1 VTAFRSTQKRT
12 CFTVGC
18 DFVQT
23 RKKARWR
30 GRLRSISRPAS
41 RFASAGRRAGISICT
56 ASGGRRLGARAW
68 ASCGAGEVL
77 QRSQTTTKNQVDVF
91 FVKGTFRCNKKQAR
105 VSLVSRRI
113 ASYRV
118 VSCDSQ

>member
-56 ASGGRRLGARAW
+56 ASGGRRLGTCAW
-68 ASCGAGEVL
+68 ASCGAGGSASTVANHDEEP
-77 QRSQTTTKNQVDVF
+77 
-91 FVKGTFRCNKKQAR
+91 
-105 VSLVSRRI
+105 SRRI
-113 ASYRV
+113 FRERN
-118 VSCDSQ
+118 VSM